1 MKNLVLIGMMGSSK
15 TTVGK
20 LLASDLNLP
29 FCDGD
34 DEYEKVFG
42 ESISETFVRYGE
54 TLFREREKTVY
65 SRLGLLDGVVIACG
79 GGVVLSQENMTA
91 LSSNGVIV
99 RLTATAEEIFSRVSN
114 NADRPLL
121 KEGGLDKIKQIMAQ
135 REPLYAKYAHF
146 TVDTTGVTPE
156 AVKEKIK
163 TFFIKSK

>member
-42 ESISETFVRYGE
+42 ESISETFAKYGE
-54 TLFREREKTVY
+54 KVFREREKEVY
-65 SRLGLLDGVVIACG
+65 ARLGSLGGSVIACG
-79 GGVVLSQENMTA
+79 GGVVLSQDNMTA

-114 NADRPLL
+114 KADRPLI
-121 KEGGLDKIKQIMAQ
+121 KEGGLDRIKQIMTE
-135 REPLYAKYAHF
+135 REPLYAKYAHC
-146 TVDTTGVTPE
+146 TVDTTGLTPD
-156 AVKEKIK
+156 AVKEKVK
-163 TFFIKSK
+163 TFFTKNN